1 MFLQPF
7 IEIFIVKTQLTVRQR
22 APEFH
27 DRKLLLGVVDD
38 PLKFLLKL
46 MPGLAV
52 LNFSGLIKEFAKVLE
67 HFIFGGYAEVIN
79 QTILQKVIRVTIL
92 IIRVPFLDLLSLF

>member
-7 IEIFIVKTQLTVRQR
+7 IEILVVKTQLAMRQR

-38 PLKFLLKL
+38 LLKFLLKL

-52 LNFSGLIKEFAKVLE
+52 LYFSGLIKEFMKVLE
-67 HFIFGGYAEVIN
+67 HFSFGGYVEF
-79 QTILQKVIRVTIL
+79 T
-92 IIRVPFLDLLSLF
+92 D